1 MRTELHSCHRGE
13 GVASAVV
20 HGNGTVPPGGPSWV
34 QAACEGGLS
43 AAPAPEAGCEE
54 ETPSEPRSPHGAGP
68 APPPAPCRRPAAA
81 PRFLPA
87 AVAPARGARGRAG
100 RKRKAAGGAR
110 QDGGGAAVAAGAA
123 PAGPEPGRG
132 VALSPAGGHG
142 QRQGGGPA
150 EPLSA
155 RGARGARAPL
165 PSALPRRPPAPP
177 LPAGRA
183 RARTMSDTRRRVKV
197 YTLNE
202 DRQWD
207 DRGTGHVSSTYVER
221 LKGMSLL
228 VRAEADG
235 EGAPAGGAAG
245 QGRAGPGRG
254 VSAPLSSP

>member
-13 GVASAVV
+13 GFASAVV
-20 HGNGTVPPGGPSWV
+20 HGNGTVPLGGPSWV

-81 PRFLPA
+81 PRLLPA

-165 PSALPRRPPAPP
+165 PSARPPPP
-177 LPAGRA
+177 RGPGPGPHHVGHPAAGEGVHPQRGPAMGRQGHRA
-183 RARTMSDTRRRVKV
+183 R
-197 YTLNE
+197 
-202 DRQWD
+202 
-207 DRGTGHVSSTYVER
+207 
-221 LKGMSLL
+221 L
-228 VRAEADG
+228 VHLR
-235 EGAPAGGAAG
+235 GAPQGDVAAG
-245 QGRAGPGRG
+245 ARRGGR
-254 VSAPLSSP
+254 